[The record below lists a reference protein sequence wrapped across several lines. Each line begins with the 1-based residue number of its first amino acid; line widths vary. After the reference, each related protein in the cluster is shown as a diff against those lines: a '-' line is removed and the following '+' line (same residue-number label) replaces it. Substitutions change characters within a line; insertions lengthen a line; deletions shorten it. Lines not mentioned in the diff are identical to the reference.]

1 LAEVLGTD
9 GHAVHVA
16 VDGRTGIALAH
27 ELEPDVVVCDI
38 GLPDLDGFEV
48 ARALRADPAL
58 AGARLI
64 AFSGH
69 AMAEDLERS
78 RSAGFDAH
86 LRKPASVENL
96 LKVVAG

>member
-1 LAEVLGTD
+1 MWLWGGMLYIWMISLIFYRYTFFKFSPG
-9 GHAVHVA
+9 
-16 VDGRTGIALAH
+16 
-27 ELEPDVVVCDI
+27 
-38 GLPDLDGFEV
+38 DLQPPYWINMG
-48 ARALRADPAL
+48 AMAISTL